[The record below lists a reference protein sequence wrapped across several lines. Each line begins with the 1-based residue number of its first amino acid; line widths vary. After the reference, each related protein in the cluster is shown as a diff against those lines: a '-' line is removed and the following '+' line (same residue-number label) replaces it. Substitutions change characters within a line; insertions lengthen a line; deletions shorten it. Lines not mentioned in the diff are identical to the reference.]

1 MRQKGHR
8 IQNFKGQK
16 SVNKNKENNR
26 NCVDD
31 NDKTTV
37 TLITV

>member
-1 MRQKGHR
+1 MTERTL